1 MKGDG
6 GRGGAS
12 WGRKHPPSP
21 LVSSSEKFYSITLV
35 FICCPFWSCWE
46 SDARLTGRLRLAA
59 MPCCGRTAVIFLMNL
74 NGLVAVTHFAEEERN
89 FASNDD

>member
-1 MKGDG
+1 MGEK
-6 GRGGAS
+6 APS
-12 WGRKHPPSP
+12 LPPRE
-21 LVSSSEKFYSITLV
+21 LQREILLHYVGIHLLSIL
-35 FICCPFWSCWE
+35 E
-46 SDARLTGRLRLAA
+46 LLQSDARLTGRLRLAA